1 MIRPNKLLIGTFLA
15 SVVIASGAFTYI
27 NKKNTCEQPQAKT
40 KPVSE
45 TNNVGY
51 RKEENDDTNPT
62 EETVRKKYV
71 RITSS
76 TGLREKLS
84 YSSERIVT
92 LETDAECLL
101 LDESDDSYKIRCGDG
116 KKGWILKDYGKP
128 FEKDVVVKHIPKKPS
143 GTPFSMADTA
153 EGENLGNILNEN
165 GTVGASVAIIKDG
178 KVAYHYEYG
187 YANKEDLDHPVPI
200 QENTKYRVASVSKVF
215 TAMLAMAE
223 VDDGMLDLDANLSD
237 LFGFGFYNPKYP
249 HTPLTM
255 RMLLTHTAGL
265 SNKEGLYHEDLSS
278 VAHGQEYYL
287 ALPGNKYCYS
297 NLGLGIAGAAVEKAS
312 GKTISQ
318 YARERFFEPMGI
330 DASYDGSL
338 LSDPSLVAD
347 CYNNGKHKRSNKVLT
362 KPVGNKKTQPGEIY
376 YLGQG
381 NLLISA
387 IDLAK
392 VSTILLNDGMY
403 DSRQYLRS
411 DTVKNML
418 SVHPIDTKA
427 DYNQCIGIRK
437 SADLVHQRDIYYHN
451 GNYYGILS
459 LMAIDPS
466 DKSGVIIITSGAHPT
481 RENNT
486 VFKVCNDVMRYC
498 YNDII

>member
-1 MIRPNKLLIGTFLA
+1 
-15 SVVIASGAFTYI
+15 
-27 NKKNTCEQPQAKT
+27 
-40 KPVSE
+40 
-45 TNNVGY
+45 
-51 RKEENDDTNPT
+51 
-62 EETVRKKYV
+62 
-71 RITSS
+71 
-76 TGLREKLS
+76 
-84 YSSERIVT
+84 
-92 LETDAECLL
+92 
-101 LDESDDSYKIRCGDG
+101 
-116 KKGWILKDYGKP
+116 
-128 FEKDVVVKHIPKKPS
+128 
-143 GTPFSMADTA
+143 
-153 EGENLGNILNEN
+153 
-165 GTVGASVAIIKDG
+165 
-178 KVAYHYEYG
+178 
-187 YANKEDLDHPVPI
+187 
-200 QENTKYRVASVSKVF
+200 
-215 TAMLAMAE
+215 MLAMAE

-437 SADLVHQRDIYYHN
+437 SADLVHQRDIYYHPFMATEN
-451 GNYYGILS
+451 IMMDAVKRGGNRQELHERIRVHSMEAGRQVKAEGKENDLLERIAADETFGVTLDELKDILR
-459 LMAIDPS
+459 
-466 DKSGVIIITSGAHPT
+466 VH
-481 RENNT
+481 
-486 VFKVCNDVMRYC
+486 VH
-498 YNDII
+498 